1 MVSHPMHTVKC
12 KNVTW
17 NTIRKSLASQYEEII
32 RLSVL
37 EHKGRGIFPTFPRMI
52 KE

>member
-1 MVSHPMHTVKC
+1 MHTVKC

-17 NTIRKSLASQYEEII
+17 NTIRKSFASQYEEII
-32 RLSVL
+32 SPSILGYR
-37 EHKGRGIFPTFPRMI
+37 GRGIFPTFPRMI